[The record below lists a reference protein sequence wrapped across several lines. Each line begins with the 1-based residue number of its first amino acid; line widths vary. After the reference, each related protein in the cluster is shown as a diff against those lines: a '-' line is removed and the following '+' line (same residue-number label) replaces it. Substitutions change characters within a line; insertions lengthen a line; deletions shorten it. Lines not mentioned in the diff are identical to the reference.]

1 MNADGKVV
9 GDPVVDISGLDADYG
24 RAGSWRPVLRSVD
37 LAIAPGERVA
47 LIGES
52 GSGKST
58 LASLLL
64 GDRREDRRLVAG
76 RVTVLGHDVFS
87 LDRRSLQRLRGGR
100 IALVPQNGGASL
112 TPTRRISSHFAE
124 SLRTHRPDL
133 DRRARRTRTIELLG
147 EVGLPAP
154 EAAPRLYPHQFS
166 GGQQQRIAL
175 ALAMAGDPDF
185 LVLDE
190 PTTGQDAVTRRALLS
205 LLRALSERRGTTMLF
220 VSHDLTAVAQLCDR
234 IVVLYAGEIVE
245 DGPVETVLTEPRH
258 PYTRALLASA
268 PTLAGPPDP
277 TAILTGA
284 LGPDRAAAGCSFAP
298 RCRHAAPAC
307 REHRPVAEKVGPR
320 HRVACSLHE
329 VIAVASRPPE
339 AGRTRATA

>member
-1 MNADGKVV
+1 MRDAVAAID
-9 GDPVVDISGLDADYG
+9 GLDVDYG
-24 RAGSWRPVLRSVD
+24 RPGAWRPVLRSVD
-37 LAIAPGERVA
+37 LTIAPGERVA

-64 GDRREDRRLVAG
+64 GERREDRRLAAG
-76 RVTVLGHDVFS
+76 RVTVLGHDVFA
-87 LDRRSLQRLRGGR
+87 LDRRSLQRLRGR
-100 IALVPQNGGASL
+100 RVALVPQNGGASL
-112 TPTRRISSHFAE
+112 TPTRRIAAHFSE
-124 SLRTHRPDL
+124 TLRTHRPDL
-133 DRRARRTRTIELLG
+133 DRRARRARTIELLG

-175 ALAMAGDPDF
+175 ALAMSGDPDL

-205 LLRALSERRGTTMLF
+205 LLRALSARRGTTMLF

-245 DGPVETVLTEPRH
+245 DGPAEIVLSDPRH
-258 PYTRALLASA
+258 PYTKALLASA
-268 PTLAGPPDP
+268 PTLDGPPDP
-277 TAILTGA
+277 TAILDGSS
-284 LGPDRAAAGCSFAP
+284 GPDRAAAGCSFAP

-307 REHRPVAEKVGPR
+307 REHRPTVETVGPR
-320 HRVACSLHE
+320 HRVACALHE
-329 VIAVASRPPE
+329 VIAVALPP
-339 AGRTRATA
+339 ASSGKSRATA